1 MQNYA
6 DVLEGYL
13 IPAEEGFGDVLKKA
27 AGAVAK
33 GFRAAL
39 AFIRKILG
47 AIAQK
52 IRSIFSKKKKDNG
65 SSEDAKS
72 RLEKENEEMR
82 KKIAYLEKI
91 VNDKDEEIKNKE
103 TLTRNQA
110 DAIKS
115 RDDQIAAAKS
125 EKEYSED
132 VSRNTFNKLLDTQ
145 KSLKKE
151 SGKHE
156 RATKMIAEL
165 KKQITANEEKMKTM
179 EKNASNKAFFARFEQ
194 IFYQFT
200 TLVSGQINK
209 GYSELPKIIERARA
223 AGNRKVSN
231 EGEKIWKD
239 IDEEIYDKIPTMKS
253 GSWSNLYKNLKYNF
267 VPEIEKTPEEFLEF
281 NSRLGNACEL
291 VVTQGNKCI
300 EYLENVAKQL
310 ENEENDRI
318 GAIVRQLSQEEGFID
333 MLKSSV
339 SIMNKILNCYS
350 ANDINLSHNI
360 YDTL

>member
-6 DVLEGYL
+6 DVLESYL
-13 IPAEEGFGDVLKKA
+13 IAEEGFGDVLKKVG
-27 AGAVAK
+27 GAVAK

-52 IRSIFSKKKKDNG
+52 IRAIFSKKKKDNG

-82 KKIAYLEKI
+82 KKIAYLEKM
-91 VNDKDEEIKNKE
+91 VNDKDDEIKDKE

-115 RDDQIAAAKS
+115 RDDQIAAAKN

-145 KSLKKE
+145 QSLKKE

-165 KKQITANEEKMKTM
+165 KKQISANEEKMKKM

-200 TLVSGQINK
+200 TLVSTQINK
-209 GYSELPKIIERARA
+209 GYAELPKIIQQAKA
-223 AGNRKVSN
+223 AGNVKTD
-231 EGEKIWKD
+231 EDGDEIWED
-239 IDEEIYDKIPTMKS
+239 IDEEIHDKIPTMHS
-253 GSWSNLYKNLKYNF
+253 GSWSNLYKNLRYSF
-267 VPEIEKTPEEFLEF
+267 LPEIQKTPKEFLEF

-300 EYLENVAKQL
+300 EYLENLAGQL
-310 ENEENDRI
+310 KDEDNDRI
-318 GAIVRQLSQEEGFID
+318 SDIVRQLSKGEGFID

-339 SIMNKILNCYS
+339 NLMNQILNCYS
-350 ANDINLSHNI
+350 ANDISIIHTVH
-360 YDTL
+360 DTL